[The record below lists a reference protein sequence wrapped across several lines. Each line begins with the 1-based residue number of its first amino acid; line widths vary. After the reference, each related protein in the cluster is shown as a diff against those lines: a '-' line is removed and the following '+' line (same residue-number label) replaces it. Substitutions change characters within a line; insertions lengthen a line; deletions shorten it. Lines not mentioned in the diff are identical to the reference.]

1 MGLVRCSECAP
12 RTHAKDVVETDGQI
26 RHVAA
31 GTEQLDYSFYRSL
44 LRDLEVPLIAHG
56 LSEQQ
61 VPWSLAFVR
70 AATQG
75 SNRKRPLGVGVG

>member
-1 MGLVRCSECAP
+1 MSCRP
-12 RTHAKDVVETDGQI
+12 DGEI

-31 GTEQLDYSFYRSL
+31 GTEQLDYSFYLSL

-61 VPWSLAFVR
+61 VPWSLAFLR
-70 AATQG
+70 ATTQR
-75 SNRKRPLGVGVG
+75 SNRKRLLGVGVG